1 MSVVTKKNKRR
12 LLPWYSL
19 RDQDFLSLDDFFMN
33 DFFNDGNLLPAL
45 NVKEEPAHFS
55 IELAAPGFAKEDF
68 TINIEDRVLLIS
80 GENSEF
86 NEEQKEDDNYIRK
99 EFNFSSF
106 KRAIKLPKTADAD
119 KEFVARY
126 QDGILK
132 LQIPK
137 QDLETED
144 RPKRTI
150 EVI

>member
-1 MSVVTKKNKRR
+1 MSVVTKKNRRR

-33 DFFNDGNLLPAL
+33 DFFNDGNLVPAL
-45 NVKEEPAHFS
+45 NVKEEPAYFS

-119 KEFVARY
+119 KEVVARY

-132 LQIPK
+132 IEIPK
-137 QDLETED
+137 QALQTED
-144 RPKRTI
+144 QTKRTI